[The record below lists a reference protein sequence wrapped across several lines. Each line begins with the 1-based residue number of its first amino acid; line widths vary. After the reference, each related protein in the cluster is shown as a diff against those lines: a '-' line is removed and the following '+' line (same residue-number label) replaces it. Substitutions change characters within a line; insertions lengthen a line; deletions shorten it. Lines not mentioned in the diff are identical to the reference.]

1 MYQLLETIKCQNG
14 ILENIPWHNA
24 RFNQARK
31 EYFGLSTKMNLANFV
46 KVPSSARKG
55 LYRCRITYSK
65 SIDNVEYIRH
75 QYKKVESLK
84 LVYNNEIDYHLK
96 FANRDKLNELF
107 ESRENCDDIL
117 IVKNR
122 YITDSSTANLLFFD
136 GQKWWANNTP
146 LLAGTKREKLISERK
161 IKLREIKRSDLHRYQ
176 KVGLINAM
184 WDFSNMPVI
193 STNNIF

>member
-55 LYRCRITYSK
+55 LFRCRITYSK

-107 ESRENCDDIL
+107 ENRENCDDIL
-117 IVKNR
+117 IVKNG
-122 YITDSSTANLLFFD
+122 YVTDSSTANLLFFD
-136 GQKWWANNTP
+136 GQKWWGNNTP
-146 LLAGTKREKLISERK
+146 LLAGTQREKLISEGK
-161 IKLREIKRSDLHRYQ
+161 IKLCEIKISDLHRYQ
-176 KVGLINAM
+176 KIGLINAM

-193 STNNIF
+193 STNNIV